1 MSSELL
7 TFPTEKA
14 SETLHLLL
22 TITVWFAGMLCL
34 LSAVFYVDGK
44 LPHVYFQAWGVI
56 SLIGF
61 MFLAMEEK

>member
-1 MSSELL
+1 MYKLLELC
-7 TFPTEKA
+7 K
-14 SETLHLLL
+14 LLL

-61 MFLAMEEK
+61 MFLVMEEK